1 MELYILLGVRLFEQG
16 EFRTPE
22 YKVSNIMP

>member
-1 MELYILLGVRLFEQG
+1 MELYILLGVRLFERS

-22 YKVSNIMP
+22 YKISDIMP

>member
-1 MELYILLGVRLFEQG
+1 MKLYILLGVRLFERS

-22 YKVSNIMP
+22 YKVSDVMP